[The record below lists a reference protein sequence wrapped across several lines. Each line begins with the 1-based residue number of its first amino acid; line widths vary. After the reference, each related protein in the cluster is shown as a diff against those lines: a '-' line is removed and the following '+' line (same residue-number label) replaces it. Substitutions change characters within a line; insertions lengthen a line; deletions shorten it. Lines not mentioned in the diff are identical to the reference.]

1 MLKARY
7 LQWIESPQGKAPY
20 FYRRYSK
27 RVGAILKNLG
37 KNDKVRKRLPVPI
50 DATDLDIMVA
60 LDQANRDFDQL
71 CRAYDGGNGPVMQ
84 A

>member
-20 FYRRYSK
+20 FYRRYPK

-37 KNDKVRKRLPVPI
+37 KNDKVRKRLPVPLEAS
-50 DATDLDIMVA
+50 DVQIMMA
-60 LDQANRDFDQL
+60 LDQANREFEAS
-71 CRAYDGGNGPVMQ
+71 CRAYDDGETSK
-84 A
+84 AWW